1 MGLYRYET
9 RKSGTV
15 SPPLSTGLEFKGMV
29 FVYLNL
35 NVDWDQPSLLLHLSV
50 EWDYSSNCPEEWDL
64 LSTSLC
70 IY

>member
-1 MGLYRYET
+1 
-9 RKSGTV
+9 
-15 SPPLSTGLEFKGMV
+15 
-29 FVYLNL
+29 VYLNL